1 MKSFSIGNRKVGD
14 DHPAFI
20 IAEAGVNHNG
30 EMALAKKLVETAAN
44 AGADCVKFQTFEPE
58 LVASSQAPKAE
69 YQQEQTDPNES
80 QLDMIKK
87 LYLPQESFLELKDY
101 ALDLNLIFM
110 STAFDFKSIEFLSGI
125 IPAFKV
131 PSGEITNDW
140 FLEAMAKKQKP
151 MIISTGMSS
160 LGEVEHAIA
169 VVRNHGASDLA
180 VLHCTS
186 NYPALP
192 KTVNLRAMNSM
203 GQAFNLPFGLS
214 DHTEGIDIAV
224 AAVARGAKIIE
235 KHFTLDKSLPGP
247 DHTASLSIEELN
259 QLIRSIR
266 NVEEALGD
274 GIKQIQESEKEVRD
288 VARRSLVALEDLQK
302 DTILGRDN
310 LIPKRPGTGIPI
322 KMFEYVKGR
331 KLRHDVQKDKLI
343 TWEDLY

>member
-1 MKSFSIGNRKVGD
+1 MKTFSIGNRKIGD
-14 DHPAFI
+14 DQPVFI

-30 EMALAKKLVETAAN
+30 ELSLAKQLVETAAK

-58 LVASSQAPKAE
+58 LVASSHAPKAE

-87 LYLPQESFLELKDY
+87 LYLPQESFLELRDY
-101 ALDLNLIFM
+101 ALDLNLLFM

-140 FLEAMAKKQKP
+140 FLEAMAKKRKP
-151 MIISTGMSS
+151 MILSTGMSS
-160 LGEVEHAIA
+160 LGEVEHALN
-169 VVRNHGASDLA
+169 VVRYHGVTDIA

-192 KTVNLRAMNSM
+192 ITVNLRAMNTM
-203 GQAFNLPFGLS
+203 GKAFNLPVGLS

-259 QLIRSIR
+259 QLIKSIR

-274 GIKQIQESEKEVRD
+274 GIKRIQESEKEVRD
-288 VARRSLVALEDLQK
+288 VARRSLVALEDLPEG
-302 DTILGRDN
+302 TILGRDN
-310 LIPKRPGTGIPI
+310 LLPKRPGTGIPI
-322 KMFEYVKGR
+322 KMFNYIEGR
-331 KLRHDVQKDKLI
+331 KLRRDVQKDELI
-343 TWEDLY
+343 SWDDIY